1 MVFIVEKDIKRKQ
14 IHIIALL
21 SAFLLCRDALICR
34 LLVSVGICL
43 NFHIAVADTVNQ
55 KKHHGIFVVTNEM
68 RCFRGI
74 DASGKYSKD
83 IQYTQDVVNLYGEYE
98 MTNRVTVMAK
108 IIGVYSMLM
117 DQHWFAGRVKARSI
131 GLDEANVAIKTSLF
145 RSSRYFKLSAI
156 VGFSSPS
163 VYKANEA
170 SQFAIRTYKQISG
183 LELGLFGEYDF
194 FIISS
199 NYHWNIDYW
208 YNEIRLECVYG
219 HHFTDNILFIIRFQ
233 KFFSYVYDN
242 NRKMKNANS
251 IDNNVFNYYL
261 RHGFTKLTVS
271 FAFQLLQNIT
281 CEIGAYSTIKTKFL
295 RTQDFNLNMTGIY
308 MSIWIKF

>member
-21 SAFLLCRDALICR
+21 LAFLLCRDALICR
-34 LLVSVGICL
+34 LLVAVGICL

-83 IQYTQDVVNLYGEYE
+83 IQYTQDVLNLYGEYE

-117 DQHWFAGRVKARSI
+117 DKHWFAGRVKARSI
-131 GLDEANVAIKTSLF
+131 GLDEANVAIKTSLL
-145 RSSRYFKLSAI
+145 RSSGYFKLSAI

-208 YNEIRLECVYG
+208 YNEIRFECVYG
-219 HHFTDNILFIIRFQ
+219 HHFTDNILFMIRFQ